1 MSLSLQ
7 RTPVKRSKETE
18 VAASKEGPTSAKK
31 AKAAAATSDDDE
43 DLEEGVE
50 EINDEDE

>member
-1 MSLSLQ
+1 M
-7 RTPVKRSKETE
+7 
-18 VAASKEGPTSAKK
+18 AASKEGPTSAKK

-43 DLEEGVE
+43 EDLEEGVE

>member
-1 MSLSLQ
+1 MLFSLQ

-31 AKAAAATSDDDE
+31 AKAAATSDDDE